1 MGTVL
6 KVALGV
12 LLGGGLL
19 IGAVFGVVALTE
31 ESEDA
36 SDRAAEIQRR
46 IDAQEA
52 QQADT
57 PAEVPAGE
65 PSAEDAPLEDG
76 GETTKLGEAARS
88 GGIKLTVVRATEAPS
103 LRYTDDT
110 GKARTKKA
118 KQGGSYVSVKT
129 RITNDTSRGIDLTCS
144 FEVDGKIVDDSGRE
158 FDPIDEL
165 YSVPGNPECNDMLQ
179 PGFKE
184 NMTWV
189 YLVPDA
195 DEVSSFQFSD
205 VTDLDAEHAPA
216 EVALRS
222 G

>member
-57 PAEVPAGE
+57 PAEAPAGE

-144 FEVDGKIVDDSGRE
+144 FEVDGKIVDDSGRSST
-158 FDPIDEL
+158 PSTSCIA
-165 YSVPGNPECNDMLQ
+165 SRATPSATTCSSPGSRR
-179 PGFKE
+179 
-184 NMTWV
+184 T
-189 YLVPDA
+189 
-195 DEVSSFQFSD
+195 
-205 VTDLDAEHAPA
+205 
-216 EVALRS
+216 
-222 G
+222 